1 MWPHLVW
8 FVHLIGHV
16 LHVILTAQES
26 VFVILVLTCLAIFWQ
41 AWETRK
47 AAEAAR
53 DNIQAVIDSERAWL
67 LPCDFVRPKALP
79 TTRLTSRQ
87 SEQLT
92 VHFQNC
98 GRTPA
103 WILDYYIEAVVVD
116 VADDIGKLLG
126 SLQPEEESPNSRPIP
141 PNDKE
146 YFVGCDW
153 NSTASGMADIQAGKK
168 HLYVYGYIAYRS
180 TVGNESCYSYFCFHY
195 ARIRDSRG
203 NVEEGWMMDP
213 IEANHYS

>member
-8 FVHLIGHV
+8 FFHTIGHV
-16 LHVILTAQES
+16 LHVVLTAQES
-26 VFVILVLTCLAIFWQ
+26 VFVILVLTCGAIFWQ

-53 DNIQAVIDSERAWL
+53 DNILALVDSERAWL
-67 LPCDFVRPKALP
+67 LPYDFVSPKALP
-79 TTRLTSRQ
+79 TVRLASGQ
-87 SEQLT
+87 KEQLT

-103 WILDYYIEAVVVD
+103 WILDWTIEAIVLED
-116 VADDIGKLLG
+116 TNIGEFI
-126 SLQPEEESPNSRPIP
+126 SSQQPEEEFPNSRPIP

-146 YFVGCDW
+146 YFIGCDW
-153 NSTASGMADIQAGKK
+153 KIRDPSEIDDIQTGKK

-180 TVGNESCYSYFCFHY
+180 TVGKDSCYSYFCFHY
-195 ARIRDSRG
+195 SRRRDNRG
-203 NVEEGWMMDP
+203 NFKEGWMMDP
-213 IEANHYS
+213 IEANHYT